1 MEQALRQGNEKLN
14 ADLERER
21 HSKQQLETQL
31 ARLVHAIAE
40 GRPCQCFM
48 EESGDREREL
58 KAITSELLE
67 PGRDSLR
74 ATPDEL
80 RDFAISQLAKIRG
93 LISHPESVDLARAV
107 LAERGAHLEPT
118 IQSGEPVYLAQGKVD
133 FSEKWRWREWVVPG
147 ARIAC
152 NSHKIPFR
160 FELAAA

>member
-107 LAERGAHLEPT
+107 LAERGAHPRTHHSERRT
-118 IQSGEPVYLAQGKVD
+118 SVSRSGQSRFFGEVAMARMGGAGGQNRLQQPQD
-133 FSEKWRWREWVVPG
+133 SVP
-147 ARIAC
+147 I
-152 NSHKIPFR
+152 
-160 FELAAA
+160 